1 MSDEI
6 IININ
11 PSASDNII
19 IDATTSPPENIQ
31 ITPILS
37 DVISVN
43 GKTGVVVLNKG
54 DIGLDQVDN
63 TSDLNKPLSNSA
75 TSALFLKADLSLLG
89 KYIPLSSVDTQ
100 LNINSTNVVQ
110 NSAVA
115 KKIQDIENLIIKDF
129 SEYLPLSGGD
139 ISGNLNVQTKLL
151 SAGTDLLD
159 IFLRAETD
167 SQTLFYNITS
177 EDLTIVRG
185 NTVNLS
191 SLSYRNIGNQA
202 STIQEF
208 ASSYSGSIFQG
219 YTVTLYNER
228 VYAFAGTDKNNPNHY
243 LEVNSNPYKPIYR
256 EVSLSGNEIILDTF
270 YLGDFKSAKY
280 NLQIETN
287 FNNDIYYSEIN
298 VIGSVQTSIGTACE
312 YGVIFTDQ
320 LIMGYDA
327 KVSIN
332 NLNLILY
339 YNYDPTPDRKLI
351 IKGLRTNFYKI

>member
-1 MSDEI
+1 MSYPFSTFPLV
-6 IININ
+6 NRVGVTN
-11 PSASDNII
+11 PYAAVDARYGPWNSR
-19 IDATTSPPENIQ
+19 IDALTAFNVGLRSQGLTLGIIEGGKVVEYWYRDNV
-31 ITPILS
+31 S
-37 DVISVN
+37 D
-43 GKTGVVVLNKG
+43 
-54 DIGLDQVDN
+54 
-63 TSDLNKPLSNSA
+63 
-75 TSALFLKADLSLLG
+75 
-89 KYIPLSSVDTQ
+89 
-100 LNINSTNVVQ
+100 
-110 NSAVA
+110 
-115 KKIQDIENLIIKDF
+115 ENLIIKDF

-159 IFLRAETD
+159 IFLTTETD
-167 SQTLFYNITS
+167 SQTLFYDITS

-191 SLSYRNIGNQA
+191 ALSYRNIENQA
-202 STIQEF
+202 STIEEF
-208 ASSYSGSIFQG
+208 ANSYSGSIFQG

-256 EVSLSGNEIILDTF
+256 EVSLSGNEIVLDTF

-287 FNNDIYYSEIN
+287 FNNEIYYSEIN
-298 VIGSVQTSIGTACE
+298 VIGSVETSIGTACE

-327 KVSIN
+327 SVSIN

-351 IKGLRTNFYKI
+351 IKGHRTNFYKI